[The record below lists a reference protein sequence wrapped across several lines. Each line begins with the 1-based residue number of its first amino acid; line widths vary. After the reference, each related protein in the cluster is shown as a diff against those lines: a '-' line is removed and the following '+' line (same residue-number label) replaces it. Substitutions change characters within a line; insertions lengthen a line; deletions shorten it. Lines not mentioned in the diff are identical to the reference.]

1 MDKKGLFAQ
10 ECDPNLRRVK
20 GADKKTSFLL
30 WLTRRLLLLV
40 HHQAGRMPAPLY
52 SQCVAIQRK
61 ILKIFAVRKSS
72 GLLEWT
78 QFVESLGRAHSK
90 LFTPEQPDFVVIT
103 FEILC
108 VVIKSLGK
116 EHFTIQ

>member
-1 MDKKGLFAQ
+1 MDKKGLFAAQ
-10 ECDPNLRRVK
+10 ECNPNLRLARGVV
-20 GADKKTSFLL
+20 DKKTKFLL

-61 ILKIFAVRKSS
+61 ILEIFAVRKSS

-78 QFVESLGRAHSK
+78 QFVGDLGRAHSK
-90 LFTPEQPDFVVIT
+90 LFTPQQPDFVVIS
-103 FEILC
+103 
-108 VVIKSLGK
+108 SLLK
-116 EHFTIQ
+116 QFTMF